1 MRDETR
7 MQQNGVALSPVDE
20 YNPVKITL
28 NVNDGSVYVHAQ
40 VNVPATLD
48 MTKEERAL
56 YKVAYAG
63 TFVDCRSGV
72 GGKDPDWNRMMEQLN
87 EIRYHIRNLM
97 ELAQDMKTL
106 QKLQEPKGV

>member
-7 MQQNGVALSPVDE
+7 VQQNGVMLSPIDE
-20 YNPVKITL
+20 YNPVHITL
-28 NVNDGSVYVHAQ
+28 NVNDGAVGVFAQ

-48 MTKEERAL
+48 MNAEERAL

-72 GGKDPDWNRMMEQLN
+72 GGNDHDWNRMMEHLN
-87 EIRYHIRNLM
+87 QIRYHIRTLV
-97 ELAQDMKTL
+97 ELKQNMACL
-106 QKLQEPKGV
+106 SRLQEPKGV